1 MSFWGIEPEDWF
13 RRFFGGS
20 SSRMPSPPPSSSIG
34 RGGWFGDMP
43 RQFDEMRREM
53 QRMFEEQFKDIQSNI
68 PKELVREYETPQ
80 GGKVRE
86 IGPLVYGYSM
96 TIGPDGKPK
105 VREFGNVRSPFRLGA
120 TGTTSGIEPLIT
132 GEREALADVVT
143 SDKEVKVVVE
153 IPGVNK
159 ESIKINAYDNSLEV
173 ITNDPQKKYH
183 QVIDLPPDADIET
196 VKSTYRNG
204 ILEIVFKKKEQTKP
218 KGKEIKVE

>member
-13 RRFFGGS
+13 RRFFG
-20 SSRMPSPPPSSSIG
+20 SSRMPSSSPPPSSSIG

-43 RQFDEMRREM
+43 RQLDEMRREM

-86 IGPLVYGYSM
+86 VGPLVYGYSM

-105 VREFGNVRSPFRLGA
+105 VREFGNIRSPFRLGA
-120 TGTTSGIEPLIT
+120 TGTTSAAEPIIT
-132 GEREALADVVT
+132 DEREPLADVVA

-153 IPGVNK
+153 IQGVNK
-159 ESIKINAYDNSLEV
+159 ESIKINAYDNSLE
-173 ITNDPQKKYH
+173 IKSDDPQRKYH
-183 QVIDLPPDADIET
+183 QVIDLPPEADIET
-196 VKSTYRNG
+196 AKSSYRNG
-204 ILEIVFKKKEQTKP
+204 ILEITFKKKELTKP
-218 KGKEIKVE
+218 KGKQINIE

>member
-13 RRFFGGS
+13 RRFFG
-20 SSRMPSPPPSSSIG
+20 SSRMPSPSPPSSIG
-34 RGGWFGDMP
+34 RGGWFGDIP
-43 RQFDEMRREM
+43 RQLDEMRREM
-53 QRMFEEQFKDIQSNI
+53 QRMFEEQFKDIQSKI

-86 IGPLVYGYSM
+86 VGPLVYGYSM

-105 VREFGNVRSPFRLGA
+105 VREFGNIRSPFRLGA
-120 TGTTSGIEPLIT
+120 TGTMAEPMIT
-132 GEREALADVVT
+132 DEREPLADVVA

-159 ESIKINAYDNSLEV
+159 ENIKINAYDNSLE
-173 ITNDPQKKYH
+173 IMTNDPQKKYH
-183 QVIDLPPDADIET
+183 RVIDLPLEADIET
-196 VKSTYRNG
+196 VKSTYKNG
-204 ILEIVFKKKEQTKP
+204 ILEIVFNKKEQAKP

>member
-13 RRFFGGS
+13 KRFFGS
-20 SSRMPSPPPSSSIG
+20 SSRMPSPPPPSSIG

-204 ILEIVFKKKEQTKP
+204 ILEIVFKKKEQAKP

>member
-13 RRFFGGS
+13 RRFFGS
-20 SSRMPSPPPSSSIG
+20 SSRMPSPPSSSIG

-53 QRMFEEQFKDIQSNI
+53 QRMFEEQFKAIQSNI

-120 TGTTSGIEPLIT
+120 TGTTSGIEPFIT

-204 ILEIVFKKKEQTKP
+204 ILEIVFKKKEQAKP

>member
-13 RRFFGGS
+13 RRFFGS
-20 SSRMPSPPPSSSIG
+20 SSRMPSPSSSSIG

-120 TGTTSGIEPLIT
+120 TGTTSGIEPFIT

-204 ILEIVFKKKEQTKP
+204 ILEIVFKKKEQAKP

>member
-20 SSRMPSPPPSSSIG
+20 RMPSSSPPPSSIG

-43 RQFDEMRREM
+43 RQLDEMRREM

-204 ILEIVFKKKEQTKP
+204 ILEIVFNKKEQTKP

>member
-20 SSRMPSPPPSSSIG
+20 SRMPSSIG

-43 RQFDEMRREM
+43 RQLDEMRREM
-53 QRMFEEQFKDIQSNI
+53 QRMFEEQFKDIQSKI

-86 IGPLVYGYSM
+86 VGPLVYGYSM

-105 VREFGNVRSPFRLGA
+105 VREFGNIRSPFRLGA
-120 TGTTSGIEPLIT
+120 TGTMAEPLVRN
-132 GEREALADVVT
+132 EREPLADVVT

-153 IPGVNK
+153 IPG
-159 ESIKINAYDNSLEV
+159 
-173 ITNDPQKKYH
+173 
-183 QVIDLPPDADIET
+183 
-196 VKSTYRNG
+196 
-204 ILEIVFKKKEQTKP
+204 
-218 KGKEIKVE
+218 

>member
-13 RRFFGGS
+13 RRFFGSSS
-20 SSRMPSPPPSSSIG
+20 SSRTPSSIG

-43 RQFDEMRREM
+43 RQLDEMRREM
-53 QRMFEEQFKDIQSNI
+53 QRMFEEQFKDIQSKI

-86 IGPLVYGYSM
+86 VGPLVYGYSM

-105 VREFGNVRSPFRLGA
+105 VREFGNIRSPFRLGA
-120 TGTTSGIEPLIT
+120 TGTMAEPMIT
-132 GEREALADVVT
+132 DEREPLADVVA

-159 ESIKINAYDNSLEV
+159 ENIKINAYDNSLE
-173 ITNDPQKKYH
+173 IMTNDPQKKYH
-183 QVIDLPPDADIET
+183 RVIDLPQEADIET
-196 VKSTYRNG
+196 VKSTYKNG
-204 ILEIVFKKKEQTKP
+204 ILEIVFNKKEQAKH

>member
-13 RRFFGGS
+13 RRFFGSS

-120 TGTTSGIEPLIT
+120 TGTTSGIGPLVT

-204 ILEIVFKKKEQTKP
+204 ILEIVFKKKEQAKP